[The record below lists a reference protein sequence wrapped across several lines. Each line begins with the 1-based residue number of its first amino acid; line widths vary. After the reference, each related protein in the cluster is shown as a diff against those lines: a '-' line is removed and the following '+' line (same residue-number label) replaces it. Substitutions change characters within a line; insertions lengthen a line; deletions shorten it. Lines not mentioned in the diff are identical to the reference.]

1 GSDLAKRWLC
11 AGAGAVSS
19 AKRLRTRFIVITAL
33 AMIAVLCAG
42 LTRNQIGYWKDTET
56 LFRHAIAVTKNNYL
70 AHNNVGTALDKKGRP
85 AEAIQEFQQALR
97 DKPNYA
103 DAYNNLGVALGE
115 EGRPQEALNQYIAA
129 VRLKPGY

>member
-56 LFRHAIAVTKNNYL
+56 LFRHAIQVTKNNYL
-70 AHNNVGTALDKKGRP
+70 AHNNIGTALDKAGRVED
-85 AEAIQEFQQALR
+85 ALREFQEALKA
-97 DKPNYA
+97 KPNYA
-103 DAYNNLGVALGE
+103 EAHNNLGVALAE
-115 EGRPQEALNQYIAA
+115 QRRVEEALSHYRKALEI
-129 VRLKPGY
+129 KP